1 MRLILKNEAVEDMVG
16 IYKYSVMT
24 FGERKADEYYEGLEQ
39 FMDDLA
45 NGEPVINYD
54 YSHIKSG
61 LRRINY
67 QSHSIY
73 YRKEDDSF
81 VVSRV
86 LHSRMEGALHIN

>member
-1 MRLILKNEAVEDMVG
+1 MRLILTHEAIEDMVG

-39 FMDDLA
+39 RMDDLA
-45 NGEPVINYD
+45 NGEAIISYD
-54 YSHIKSG
+54 YNHIKAG
-61 LRRINY
+61 LRRANY
-67 QSHSIY
+67 ESHSIY
-73 YRKEDDSF
+73 YREENDSV